1 MVVRVSRTRFAAGVL
16 VAAAGVLV
24 FSVLA
29 PTLVDGD
36 GEDSAAMFVMAAR
49 CAYKNEHGSIP
60 RDLVDVLPFL
70 KRITRWHCEIDKLD
84 DNRYEVRLYARERTH
99 KIEVEYIGDPNT
111 NREEYHVLRIRH
123 SPIDKRARKRAE

>member
-1 MVVRVSRTRFAAGVL
+1 MVVRVSRTRFAARVL

-36 GEDSAAMFVMAAR
+36 GEDSAAMFVMGAR

-70 KRITRWHCEIDKLD
+70 EIITRSDCSIDRLEGD
-84 DNRYEVRLYARERTH
+84 RYRVRLLARQRAYE
-99 KIEVEYIGDPNT
+99 IEIRYIGDPDT
-111 NREEYHVLRIRH
+111 NREEYHVLDIRH
-123 SPIDKRARKRAE
+123 RPIGERWSGRAE